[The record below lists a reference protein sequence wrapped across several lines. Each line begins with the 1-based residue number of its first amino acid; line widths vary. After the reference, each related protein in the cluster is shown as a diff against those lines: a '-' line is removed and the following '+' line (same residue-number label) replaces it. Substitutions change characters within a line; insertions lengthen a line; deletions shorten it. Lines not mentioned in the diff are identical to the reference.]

1 MVTLSISF
9 IIDQLTSA
17 INLGM
22 SSNSRFEFKLFLAT
36 SNMNM
41 TGFSLNSS
49 FE

>member
-1 MVTLSISF
+1 MITLSISF

-22 SSNSRFEFKLFLAT
+22 SSNSRFEFKLFVAT
-36 SNMNM
+36 CNMKM
-41 TGFSLNSS
+41 TGFSLSGS